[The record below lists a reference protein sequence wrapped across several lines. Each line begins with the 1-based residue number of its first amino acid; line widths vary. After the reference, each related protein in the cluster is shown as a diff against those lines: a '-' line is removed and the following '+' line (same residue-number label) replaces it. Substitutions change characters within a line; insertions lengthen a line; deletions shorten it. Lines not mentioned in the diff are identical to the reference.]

1 MKKILAIFLV
11 LSCLLCFSSCKDN
24 TSTQQ
29 GDNGDVNALTDS
41 ADGNTNEGVDGAE
54 STTTVTADKLTGTWI
69 CDQIITPQ
77 GFYQGY
83 YNSSI
88 TKADV
93 QMRTTYKFN
102 EDGSYST
109 SVSILNISEVRKE
122 YRSLMVEGARIKAE
136 KEGKYLTTD
145 DVLYYEDYADN
156 IIKDICKE
164 KKGTY
169 KIDGNR
175 LVYGD
180 STTETF
186 ALDGNQLTIKGKSQ
200 SDGEYKITL
209 KRN

>member
-11 LSCLLCFSSCKDN
+11 LLSLLSLASCKD
-24 TSTQQ
+24 STGAQQ
-29 GDNGDVNALTDS
+29 SGNDDGTTLVNSGDGSVTGDDS
-41 ADGNTNEGVDGAE
+41 TEN
-54 STTTVTADKLTGTWI
+54 TTTVTADKLTGEWI

-83 YNSSI
+83 YNAEI
-88 TKADV
+88 TKTDI

-109 SVSILNISEVRKE
+109 SISILNISEVRKE

-136 KEGKYLTTD
+136 KEGNYLTTD
-145 DVLYYEDYADN
+145 DVLYYEKYADDV
-156 IIKDICKE
+156 IKDICKE

-169 KIDGNR
+169 KIQGNK

-186 ALDGNQLTIKGKSQ
+186 ALNGSQLTIKGNSQ
-200 SDGEYKITL
+200 ENGEYKITL
-209 KRN
+209 KRK